1 MQPCTQRASTWGA
14 GEHGLIFFFFLLS
27 QKMTWQKCG
36 DKKQIINW
44 VRFYFVITVDKHIS
58 LKKKTSWSWIRIKE
72 GHRVLLYW
80 LCLLNGTLF
89 PPSHFQLKAKQ
100 WLLTSWCWAQTAFSI
115 IIGLTE
121 VIYFTSFI
129 KVQFQSAIISNSY
142 IGIVAISQLIKNGL
156 F

>member
-1 MQPCTQRASTWGA
+1 MQCNHAHREHGGA
-14 GEHGLIFFFFLLS
+14 GEHGLIFFFFLQS

-100 WLLTSWCWAQTAFSI
+100 WLLTSWCWAPNSFFHYYRVNRGHLLYLLHKSTVPERHYQQFLYRNCSNFTA
-115 IIGLTE
+115 
-121 VIYFTSFI
+121 Y
-129 KVQFQSAIISNSY
+129 
-142 IGIVAISQLIKNGL
+142 
-156 F
+156 